1 MYLAG
6 TGLLM
11 VLVLVFT
18 LSRGAWIA
26 FAVTMVLFGVATNRR
41 LVVLLLFAL
50 AVGYRWIPEEA
61 VARTETLTE
70 VELSDEGSLEESVD
84 ASAGLRI
91 IQWKTF
97 PQMFLE
103 NPIWGSGLNTYPSR
117 LRRHTGIFRSA
128 HATMIEIGT
137 EMGALGIAGY
147 VCLLMSAAMVAIR
160 RAYGAPPGSLVRSVG
175 LGLAAATVC
184 LFLLDFTGTRFR
196 ANTVTSYLWLLLGAF
211 IGTTD
216 RDEAPAGESDPQDAT
231 LLHT

>member
-1 MYLAG
+1 M
-6 TGLLM
+6 
-11 VLVLVFT
+11 
-18 LSRGAWIA
+18 
-26 FAVTMVLFGVATNRR
+26 
-41 LVVLLLFAL
+41 
-50 AVGYRWIPEEA
+50 
-61 VARTETLTE
+61 ARTETLTT
-70 VELSDEGSLEESVD
+70 VELSEESSLEESMD

-103 NPIWGSGLNTYPSR
+103 HPIWGSGLNTYPSR

-137 EMGALGIAGY
+137 EIGALGI
-147 VCLLMSAAMVAIR
+147 VCYLGLLMAAMVVAIR
-160 RAYGAPPGSLVRSVG
+160 RAYSAPPGSLKRAVG

-196 ANTVTSYLWLLLGAF
+196 ANTVTSYFWLLLGAF

-216 RDEAPAGESDPQDAT
+216 TDDARAGESDPPDMT
-231 LLHT
+231 FPNT